1 MQMGVN
7 YYGHFY
13 LTYLLWKSLRSA
25 KNFRII
31 NLSSSA
37 HMNLGQG
44 SDIDFNDM
52 NYNEGYKP
60 WTAYS
65 RSKKADLL
73 FSKELQKRIYA
84 AGLNGIT
91 ISVHP
96 GAVRTEL
103 MREYVHS
110 PIRKIL
116 FAIFVNPIYYLT
128 FKSSLQGAQT
138 TLYGLLEEPDKLIKG
153 EYYADCKPGK
163 IAAEQCK
170 DLDVA
175 KRLW

>member
-7 YYGHFY
+7 FFAHFY

-25 KNFRII
+25 RNFRVI

-37 HMNLGQG
+37 HGNLGEG
-44 SDIDFNDM
+44 FDIDFADLDYEN
-52 NYNEGYKP
+52 GYKP
-60 WTAYS
+60 WAAYS

-73 FSKELQKRIYA
+73 FSVELQKRIYA

-103 MREYVHS
+103 LREYVHNPLRKLLFWVFTS
-110 PIRKIL
+110 PL
-116 FAIFVNPIYYLT
+116 YYLT

-138 TLYGLLEEPDKLIKG
+138 TLYGLLEDP
-153 EYYADCKPGK
+153 
-163 IAAEQCK
+163 
-170 DLDVA
+170 
-175 KRLW
+175 